1 LGIFFGVLGHGF
13 LLKYASGTKPEK
25 V

>member
-13 LLKYASGTKPEK
+13 LLKYASGSKPEK